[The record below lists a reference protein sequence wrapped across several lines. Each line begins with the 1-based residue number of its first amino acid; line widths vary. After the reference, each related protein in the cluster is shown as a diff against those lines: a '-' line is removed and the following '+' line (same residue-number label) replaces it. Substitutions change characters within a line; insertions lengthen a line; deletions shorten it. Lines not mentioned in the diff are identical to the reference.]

1 MKYKAIFFD
10 FDGTLADTAPGIL
23 MTMRETFK
31 RMDIPVPDDDEMRA
45 TIGMLLED
53 ALQLLGNLDD
63 AGRDRAAAL
72 YRELFPVYEVNFV
85 KIFPEV
91 KETLA
96 HLQSEELRMAIVTS
110 RGMRSLTTINEHN
123 GMGGFFETMVTHDD
137 NLTPK
142 PAPDMVLA
150 LLRKMHLSKD
160 DVLVVGDTTFDI
172 EMGNSAGCH
181 TCAVT
186 YGNHS
191 QEKLASV
198 HPTYFIDRFSE
209 IEELVKS

>member
-1 MKYKAIFFD
+1 MKYKAILFD

-31 RMDIPVPDDDEMRA
+31 RMDIPVPDDDAMRA

-63 AGRDRAAAL
+63 AGRERAAAL

-96 HLQSEELRMAIVTS
+96 LLQSEGLRMAIVTS
-110 RGMRSLTTINEHN
+110 RGKRSLTVINDHN
-123 GMGGFFETMVTHDD
+123 GLGGFFETMVTHDD

-150 LLRKMHLSKD
+150 LLQRMNLRKD
-160 DVLVVGDTTFDI
+160 EVLVVGDTTFDI

-191 QEKLASV
+191 REKLSTV
-198 HPTYFIDRFSE
+198 NPTFFIDRFSE
-209 IEELVKS
+209 IKKL